1 MAKGKVELD
10 LFSLAI
16 CHICRGKAGNLLA
29 GFFYCNK
36 HYAQERKLLEQ
47 KEMGIDMPVKT

>member
-16 CHICRGKAGNLLA
+16 CHICRGKAGNLLG